1 MNFAPALQLKPPA
14 CAARVSFFL
23 ILLFLLAGP
32 VYAQVDADSLSGDTP
47 TETAARP
54 EIQTFVIDRS
64 DRMAVPVQINGGV
77 AVPFIVD
84 TGSERTIIANELAEH
99 LALTA
104 GPQLTLATITGRVS
118 VNSFIIDSLTTAVID
133 MGGIE
138 APGLAR
144 THLGA
149 YGLLGIDSLEDRKV
163 LLDFKHQK
171 MEILPSPRKKGRTKV
186 ENGMI
191 VVNATRLSGRMI
203 LSNARIGGFAVDIIL
218 DTGAS
223 SSMGNYALRDK
234 LKPRDR
240 TEDYRQV
247 TMRSVTGATAV
258 GDFTQIRDIEISG
271 FNISDLPIT
280 FSDNYAFKALG
291 IEKRPAIFL
300 GMDALQLFER
310 VMIDFT
316 NRRVGFDLP
325 TSRITAAVTQS
336 HGY

>member
-1 MNFAPALQLKPPA
+1 
-14 CAARVSFFL
+14 
-23 ILLFLLAGP
+23 
-32 VYAQVDADSLSGDTP
+32 
-47 TETAARP
+47 
-54 EIQTFVIDRS
+54 
-64 DRMAVPVQINGGV
+64 
-77 AVPFIVD
+77 
-84 TGSERTIIANELAEH
+84 
-99 LALTA
+99 
-104 GPQLTLATITGRVS
+104 
-118 VNSFIIDSLTTAVID
+118 
-133 MGGIE
+133 
-138 APGLAR
+138 
-144 THLGA
+144 
-149 YGLLGIDSLEDRKV
+149 
-163 LLDFKHQK
+163 
-171 MEILPSPRKKGRTKV
+171 
-186 ENGMI
+186 
-191 VVNATRLSGRMI
+191 
-203 LSNARIGGFAVDIIL
+203 
-218 DTGAS
+218 
-223 SSMGNYALRDK
+223 MGNYALRDK